1 MPASPERW
9 RVCVR
14 SRASR
19 GKASLNPDEEP
30 ASHAHDSPSPPLTKG
45 GQGGFFRRH
54 PFAAVVGISIL
65 FHVFFVVPVFLYLSA
80 RSFLDIPDEEP
91 IVVSMAPPEAPP
103 SAPTRIAPAPAKL
116 PAPPVAPPAETPAPE
131 APPVIEKE
139 ISESA
144 PAAVPPPEPITPPLA
159 TGRPPV
165 PETLTYNMEFFLFNP
180 AAVGT
185 IRISPIGDD
194 GNSENGRW
202 QIEIE
207 AQTLGFLRK
216 LGLKRNDRYRTI
228 AHMTPYGLVPDL
240 YEMEI
245 RSGKKYRSKRFTFD
259 YEKGRVWM
267 EQSDKDGTPPERKW
281 EYPLSSAAPYFDPL
295 STFYNFRL
303 GWLGEPR
310 AGETYRAAGIPLDQG
325 EPIRIRL
332 SRSQDAVGKEVPGA
346 LDATVFIEN
355 RMFIERKS
363 RTLFVRFDASSML
376 PTEGR
381 APAVTLLG
389 DVVGKLKDRNGTAWK
404 TTSPQSSTP

>member
-1 MPASPERW
+1 MRIEPD
-9 RVCVR
+9 
-14 SRASR
+14 
-19 GKASLNPDEEP
+19 LHNPDL
-30 ASHAHDSPSPPLTKG
+30 PPLEKG
-45 GQGGFFRRH
+45 GRGGLFRRH

-103 SAPTRIAPAPAKL
+103 RRAPAPARL
-116 PAPPVAPPAETPAPE
+116 PPPPVAPAETPAPE

-139 ISESA
+139 PPEPA
-144 PAAVPPPEPITPPLA
+144 PAAVPPSEPITPPIA
-159 TGRPPV
+159 VGRPPV
-165 PETLTYNMEFFLFNP
+165 PETLTYNMQFFLFNP

-185 IRISPIGDD
+185 IRIAPIED
-194 GNSENGRW
+194 GGNGENGRW

-216 LGLKRNDRYRTI
+216 LGLKRNDRYRTV

-332 SRSQDAVGKEVPGA
+332 TRSQNPEGKEVPGVF
-346 LDATVFIEN
+346 DAMVFIEN
-355 RMFIERKS
+355 RTFIERKS
-363 RTLFVRFDASSML
+363 RTLFVRFDAPTML

-389 DVVGKLKDRNGTAWK
+389 DVVGTLKDRNGTAWK
-404 TTSPQSSTP
+404 SASSQP

>member
-1 MPASPERW
+1 MH
-9 RVCVR
+9 
-14 SRASR
+14 
-19 GKASLNPDEEP
+19 PDEEP
-30 ASHAHDSPSPPLTKG
+30 ASRAHDLLSPPLTKG

-91 IVVSMAPPEAPP
+91 IVVSMAPPETPP
-103 SAPTRIAPAPAKL
+103 SAPPRRAPAPAKR
-116 PAPPVAPPAETPAPE
+116 PEPPVAPPETPAPGAPSVVAKEVSEPTPAE
-131 APPVIEKE
+131 AT
-139 ISESA
+139 
-144 PAAVPPPEPITPPLA
+144 AAVPPPEPITPPIA
-159 TGRPPV
+159 KGRPPV

-185 IRISPIGDD
+185 IRIAPIGNG
-194 GNSENGRW
+194 GNSGNGGNGRW

-207 AQTLGFLRK
+207 AKTVGFLSK
-216 LGLKRNDRYRTI
+216 LGLKRNDRYRTV

-245 RSGKKYRSKRFTFD
+245 RSGKKYRSKRFSFD

-267 EQSDKDGTPPERKW
+267 EQTDKDGAPPEQKW
-281 EYPLSSAAPYFDPL
+281 EYPLSPTTPYFDPL
-295 STFYNFRL
+295 TTFYNFRL

-332 SRSQDAVGKEVPGA
+332 VRAWDGGQEIPDAW
-346 LDATVFIEN
+346 DATVFIEN
-355 RMFIERKS
+355 RTFIARKS
-363 RTLFVRFDASSML
+363 RTLFVRFDRSSML

-381 APAVTLLG
+381 AQAVTLLG
-389 DVVGKLKDRNGTAWK
+389 DVVGTLKDRNGTAWK
-404 TTSPQSSTP
+404 TAPQPSQP

>member
-1 MPASPERW
+1 M
-9 RVCVR
+9 
-14 SRASR
+14 
-19 GKASLNPDEEP
+19 NPGEES
-30 ASHAHDSPSPPLTKG
+30 ASHTHDPPSPPLTKG

-103 SAPTRIAPAPAKL
+103 SAPPRRAPAPAKL
-116 PAPPVAPPAETPAPE
+116 PAPPAAPAETPAPE
-131 APPVIEKE
+131 APPVGKKE
-139 ISESA
+139 ISEA
-144 PAAVPPPEPITPPLA
+144 AAVPPPEPITPPIA

-185 IRISPIGDD
+185 IRIAQIGN
-194 GNSENGRW
+194 GGNGRW

-207 AQTLGFLRK
+207 AKTVGFLSK
-216 LGLKRNDRYRTI
+216 LGLKRNDRYRTV

-245 RSGKKYRSKRFTFD
+245 RSGKKYRSKRFSFD

-267 EQSDKDGTPPERKW
+267 EQTDKDGAPPEQKW
-281 EYPLSSAAPYFDPL
+281 EYPLSPTTPYFDPL
-295 STFYNFRL
+295 TTFYNFRL

-332 SRSQDAVGKEVPGA
+332 VSAWDGGQEIPDAW
-346 LDATVFIEN
+346 DATVFIEN
-355 RMFIERKS
+355 RTFIARKS
-363 RTLFVRFDASSML
+363 RTLFVRFDRSSML

-381 APAVTLLG
+381 AQAVSLLG
-389 DVVGKLKDRNGTAWK
+389 DVVGTLKDRNGAAWK
-404 TTSPQSSTP
+404 TAPQPSQP

>member
-1 MPASPERW
+1 M
-9 RVCVR
+9 
-14 SRASR
+14 
-19 GKASLNPDEEP
+19 KLDEEP
-30 ASHAHDSPSPPLTKG
+30 ASHAHDPASPPSAKG
-45 GQGGFFRRH
+45 GRGGFFRRH

-103 SAPTRIAPAPAKL
+103 SAPPRRAPAPARL
-116 PAPPVAPPAETPAPE
+116 PAPPVAPAETPAAE
-131 APPVIEKE
+131 APPVVEKE
-139 ISESA
+139 ISEAA
-144 PAAVPPPEPITPPLA
+144 PAPPATVPPPEPITPPIA

-185 IRISPIGDD
+185 IRIAPIGNG
-194 GNSENGRW
+194 GNGGNGEIGRW
-202 QIEIE
+202 EIKIE
-207 AQTLGFLRK
+207 AKTVGFLSK
-216 LGLKRNDRYRTI
+216 MGLKRNDRYRTV

-245 RSGKKYRSKRFTFD
+245 RSGKKYRSKRFSFD

-267 EQSDKDGTPPERKW
+267 EQTEKDGAPPEQKW
-281 EYPLSSAAPYFDPL
+281 EYPLSPTTPYFDPL
-295 STFYNFRL
+295 TTFYNFRL

-332 SRSQDAVGKEVPGA
+332 VRAWDGGQEIPDAW
-346 LDATVFIEN
+346 DATVFIEN
-355 RMFIERKS
+355 RTFIARKS
-363 RTLFVRFDASSML
+363 RTLFVRFDRSSML

-381 APAVTLLG
+381 AQAVSLLG
-389 DVVGKLKDRNGTAWK
+389 DVVGTLKDRNGTAWK
-404 TTSPQSSTP
+404 TASPKVSPP